1 MRRSM
6 TLRTVSSVLA
16 AMALASTPTFA
27 QWFKYPTPGA
37 PRTKDGKVNLSAPA
51 PKMADGKP
59 DFSGIWITNNPAC
72 PGGVN
77 PETHTCGVELPMG
90 RHGIDIGADV
100 PGGLPVQPWLAAKV
114 KERTANDAKDDPHVR
129 CFPDTFLRAYSMPHL
144 IKFVQVSNL
153 LVVLNEMNGLYR
165 QVFIDGRPL
174 PKEVNLPSWQGY
186 SVARWEGD
194 ALVIDTIGF
203 RDGLWLDWHGN
214 ELSSQAKVRERIT
227 RPDYGHLDVEVTVD
241 DPKSYTKAW
250 TTKLKEIIATDT
262 ELVDEICL
270 ENEQSA
276 QRMR

>member
-6 TLRTVSSVLA
+6 TLRTVLSVLA
-16 AMALASTPTFA
+16 AVALANTPALA

>member
-6 TLRTVSSVLA
+6 TLRTVLSVLA
-16 AMALASTPTFA
+16 AVALANTPALA

-59 DFSGIWITNNPAC
+59 DFSGIWITANPAC

-114 KERTANDAKDDPHVR
+114 KERIGNDAKDDPHVR

-194 ALVIDTIGF
+194 ALVIDTVGF

-241 DPKSYTKAW
+241 DPKSYTKPW
-250 TTKLKEIIATDT
+250 TTKLREIIATDT